1 MHFNG
6 IFDIGHLKL
15 SPEFKKWFT
24 FDNVGKY
31 YLKHFL
37 YGSLVIAFVSTVTKF
52 MSPSIG
58 GFIHGS
64 VPFTFIYLYIISYY
78 NNGKKGIEDLAYN
91 TIIGSPLWITF
102 VFLCYALSAYGF
114 GFSLGISCLF
124 FAVGGY
130 IYYKYIIEDELKK
143 IDSNPHRNVGKP

>member
-1 MHFNG
+1 MSSSG
-6 IFDIGHLKL
+6 ILKL
-15 SPEFKKWFT
+15 DKLEISPDFKKWFT
-24 FDNVGKY
+24 FNNVASY

-78 NNGKKGIEDLAYN
+78 KNGKKGIEDLAYN

-102 VFLCYALSAYGF
+102 VLLCYIFSAYGF
-114 GFSLGISCLF
+114 GISLGISCVF
-124 FAVGGY
+124 FAIGGY

-143 IDSNPHRNVGKP
+143 IKKESFSGKP